1 MCELFKIE
9 LLEYELIIKYYMNYN
24 IFLYSENL
32 AIKNKVMKRERR
44 NRRKIIDSDSDIQL
58 LNSDTNIKSSVT
70 SEDNKSSDSDT
81 SVGKPKKMRK
91 RKTYKS
97 SDTDSSFTE
106 KRYIFYN

>member
-1 MCELFKIE
+1 
-9 LLEYELIIKYYMNYN
+9 MNYN
-24 IFLYSENL
+24 IFFNSENL

-70 SEDNKSSDSDT
+70 SEDNKSDSDT